1 MKHPLLLSLTS
12 LTLVALTATTLYA
25 QSATISSVITKM
37 KAVAANFTLTE
48 LIPSGQT
55 GLTSAPLVGKKTG
68 DILTAAEY
76 NRLLEV
82 VAQGGGGSNNGNAKW
97 VVFDGTS
104 CPSGI
109 CVIKSHSGVSQVKRV
124 SEGVYRV
131 TWQSPMPSVNYLT
144 MAHGSRFTWSS
155 SGDAA
160 DCDTSWATKTVNDW
174 AFCQVNW
181 YMQYRDSSDISVMA
195 ISSGWLWGNSNWSD
209 WIDVPLT
216 DTNPFDTACEYK
228 FKMNNAGWFGLN
240 EWEYWSYINAVW
252 SDNIVYIGH
261 SWVVSHIN
269 ADSKNSFR
277 VNGTPYYTVLAMK
290 KLCGGSGGSSGGIS
304 STPDYESDWKTV
316 TAWQQFSIVHNLS
329 TSRPFKLQTIVR
341 ESATKDDE
349 VIHEWFEACVDLS
362 DGQNGGMYFW
372 IDKSDNP
379 ENQIKVQSGRDFPC
393 YFHGKIPPGGS
404 TMNWSSY
411 YPSSVQMKV
420 RIWK

>member
-1 MKHPLLLSLTS
+1 MIMKHPLLLSLTS

-144 MAHGSRFTWSS
+144 MAHGSQFTYSG

-160 DCDTSWATKTVNDW
+160 CDIPPATKTVNDW

-195 ISSGWLWGNSNWSD
+195 ISSG
-209 WIDVPLT
+209 
-216 DTNPFDTACEYK
+216 
-228 FKMNNAGWFGLN
+228 
-240 EWEYWSYINAVW
+240 
-252 SDNIVYIGH
+252 
-261 SWVVSHIN
+261 
-269 ADSKNSFR
+269 
-277 VNGTPYYTVLAMK
+277 
-290 KLCGGSGGSSGGIS
+290 
-304 STPDYESDWKTV
+304 
-316 TAWQQFSIVHNLS
+316 
-329 TSRPFKLQTIVR
+329 
-341 ESATKDDE
+341 
-349 VIHEWFEACVDLS
+349 
-362 DGQNGGMYFW
+362 
-372 IDKSDNP
+372 
-379 ENQIKVQSGRDFPC
+379 
-393 YFHGKIPPGGS
+393 
-404 TMNWSSY
+404 
-411 YPSSVQMKV
+411 
-420 RIWK
+420 